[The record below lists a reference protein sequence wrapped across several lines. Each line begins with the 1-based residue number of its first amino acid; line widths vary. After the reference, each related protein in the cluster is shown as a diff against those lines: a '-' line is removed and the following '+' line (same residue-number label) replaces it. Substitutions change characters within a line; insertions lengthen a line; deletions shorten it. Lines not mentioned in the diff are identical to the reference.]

1 MTDEHD
7 TMQFNGPSTPIKGTA
22 TELIETFQPDAN
34 ENEVPLVQS
43 PLAFENELVALLKR
57 YFPQRASILIKQI
70 GMKLMEDLSRE
81 ISRTL
86 SGKNHEAA
94 EVPLQK

>member
-1 MTDEHD
+1 MPDAHEP
-7 TMQFNGPSTPIKGTA
+7 MQVNEPDIPIEETEP
-22 TELIETFQPDAN
+22 ELIEIFQPDSN
-34 ENEVPLVQS
+34 ENEFPPVES